1 MHEHRADALQLTPGQ
16 PVSLLVKGNPRPVTR
31 DPLSDAQIVSLV
43 REIAPGDL
51 AALVTPGAQLSF
63 AYHAPTGSIDVE
75 MTPGARRR
83 RRDAPAERGRR
94 RCRGRAGRPHCRPR
108 PP

>member
-63 AYHAPTGSIDVE
+63 AYHAPTGS
-75 MTPGARRR
+75 P
-83 RRDAPAERGRR
+83 APATASSTTEPA
-94 RCRGRAGRPHCRPR
+94 CMARAPANTPWMPNRVAQE
-108 PP
+108 